1 MKYTGR
7 VPSAALAEDTTP
19 DARRTAPGSRTLES
33 LRARALSPRTSLPT
47 RLIQQ
52 PGGVEALLQVAAKN
66 VRERG
71 EKLGINQAV
80 REAVGE
86 IRRNVQNLQES
97 RPYSARSARES
108 LAAGGSELVAPEE
121 AALALGRRNKLLAVM
136 LEESLSGLKAVTA
149 DGLEDKAKCLEMIE
163 IAASKMQLVKVYLED
178 PSVDIPE
185 PVSAGQAANAS
196 EADVDMEATPE
207 AGAEPEANTGAGGSP
222 KRPGGA
228 VVPDSVP
235 AISSLS
241 LSDESTKLSQPP
253 DPTAAAHP
261 PSSPSRLPAEP
272 RRPNPLPSRSS
283 IAQSSFAWMLEP
295 ERETTRPSASSRD
308 FSPSPAGSPR
318 RGNANRGKNAFLFG
332 EVVPSEEEGRGAG
345 REIFGMD
352 DVERKGDGKGLFG

>member
-7 VPSAALAEDTTP
+7 VPSAALSEDPTP
-19 DARRTAPGSRTLES
+19 DARPTVPGSRTLES
-33 LRARALSPRTSLPT
+33 LRARALSPRASLPA

-86 IRRNVQNLQES
+86 IRRNVQNLQET

-108 LAAGGSELVAPEE
+108 LAAPEE
-121 AALALGRRNKLLAVM
+121 AALALERRNRLLAGM
-136 LEESLSGLKAVTA
+136 LEESLLGLKAVTA
-149 DGLEDKAKCLEMIE
+149 EGLEDRAKCLEMIE

-178 PSVDIPE
+178 PSVGIPE
-185 PVSAGQAANAS
+185 PESVGRAANDS
-196 EADVDMEATPE
+196 EADVVMEVTPETGVEPE
-207 AGAEPEANTGAGGSP
+207 AGARAGRSP
-222 KRPGGA
+222 KRPGSA
-228 VVPDSVP
+228 VVPDPVP

-241 LSDESTKLSQPP
+241 LSDENINPPQPAP
-253 DPTAAAHP
+253 EPTATAPA
-261 PSSPSRLPAEP
+261 PSSPSRSPAEP

-295 ERETTRPSASSRD
+295 EREPRPSGPSASRD
-308 FSPSPAGSPR
+308 FSASPSGSPR
-318 RGNANRGKNAFLFG
+318 RGNASRGKNAFLFG
-332 EVVPSEEEGRGAG
+332 EVVPSGDEAGGGEG
-345 REIFGMD
+345 REIFGME
-352 DVERKGDGKGLFG
+352 DVERKGTERGLFG

>member
-7 VPSAALAEDTTP
+7 VPSAAHSGDP
-19 DARRTAPGSRTLES
+19 APGARPMSPSSRTLGA
-33 LRARALSPRTSLPT
+33 LRARAMSPRASLPT

-86 IRRNVQNLQES
+86 IRRNVQNLQET
-97 RPYSARSARES
+97 RPYTARSARET
-108 LAAGGSELVAPEE
+108 LAAGGSGLVAPEE
-121 AALALGRRNKLLAVM
+121 AALALERRNRLLAGM
-136 LEESLSGLKAVTA
+136 LEESLSGLKAVTTE
-149 DGLEDKAKCLEMIE
+149 GLEDKAKCLEMIE

-185 PVSAGQAANAS
+185 PESVGQAAGNS
-196 EADVDMEATPE
+196 EVDAIMESTPE
-207 AGAEPEANTGAGGSP
+207 AEAEQTTEVEAEESLTKSGS
-222 KRPGGA
+222 A
-228 VVPDSVP
+228 VVPDPVP

-241 LSDESTKLSQPP
+241 LSDENTKPPQPQE
-253 DPTAAAHP
+253 PTAVP
-261 PSSPSRLPAEP
+261 TPSSPSRSPAEP

-295 ERETTRPSASSRD
+295 ERETTRPSASNRE
-308 FSPSPAGSPR
+308 FSPSPTGSPR
-318 RGNANRGKNAFLFG
+318 RGNASRGKNAFLFG
-332 EVVPSEEEGRGAG
+332 EVVPSGDKAGGDG
-345 REIFGMD
+345 REIFGME
-352 DVERKGDGKGLFG
+352 DVERKGGERGGLFG